1 MDTWFHGHLSDEK
14 DEKPE
19 DFGAPHLGTPNL
31 SILPEDRQPRPA
43 RRWIIRHLI

>member
-19 DFGAPHLGTPNL
+19 DFGVPHKWGPQICQYFQRIVSRGQLRLG
-31 SILPEDRQPRPA
+31 SSDI
-43 RRWIIRHLI
+43 